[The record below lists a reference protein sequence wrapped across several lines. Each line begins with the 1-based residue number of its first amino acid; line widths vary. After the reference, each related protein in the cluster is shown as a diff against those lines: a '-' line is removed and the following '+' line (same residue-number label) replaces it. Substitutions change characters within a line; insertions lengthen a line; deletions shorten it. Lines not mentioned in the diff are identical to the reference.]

1 MRFCYAESMTDP
13 SFYAPLARA
22 AEQAG
27 FDSMMVPDSICYPEH
42 ADSRYPFNPDGS
54 REFLEDKP
62 FLEPFSLIPALGA
75 MTQRIRFVTFVL
87 KLPVRHPVLVA
98 KQATSTAVLTGN
110 RLVLGVGTSPWREDY
125 EVLGV
130 DWDTRGQRMDEEI
143 VILRG
148 LAAGGYF
155 EHHGKIFDLPPVKIA
170 PVPTAPI
177 PVLVGGH
184 SDAALRRAA
193 RLGDG
198 WLHGGG
204 DLAELPGLLA
214 RLAGYRQA
222 AGTADR
228 PFEVHAISAD
238 AYTPD
243 GVRRL
248 QEQGVTDVI
257 VGFRWPYQT
266 GPDPEPLADKLT
278 KLSRFA
284 DAVIARTPG
293 TR

>member
-22 AEQAG
+22 AEEAG
-27 FDSMMVPDSICYPEH
+27 YDAMVVPDSICYPEH
-42 ADSRYPFNPDGS
+42 AGSRYPFNPDGS

-75 MTQRIRFVTFVL
+75 LTERLRFVTFVL

-143 VILRG
+143 AILRG

-170 PVPTAPI
+170 PVPSAPI
-177 PVLVGGH
+177 PVLIGGH

-204 DLAELPGLLA
+204 DPAELPGLLA
-214 RLAGYRQA
+214 RLAEHRRA
-222 AGTADR
+222 AGTDAR
-228 PFEVHAISAD
+228 PFEIHVISAD

-243 GVRRL
+243 GVARL
-248 QEQGVTDVI
+248 REHGVTDVI

-266 GPDPEPLADKLT
+266 GPDPEPLADKLA
-278 KLSRFA
+278 KLHRFA
-284 DAVIARTPG
+284 DTVIARVPAAD
-293 TR
+293 